1 MVGPALFTMMMAA
14 SAAQAQDTVQIN
26 FWEQDP
32 PAVAAE
38 IDKWIAVFQKE
49 NPKIKIVRQ
58 HYENEELRTKFLR
71 SSVTGDGAD
80 IVYGPNDIAGVF
92 ATAGVVQ
99 PVDSFI
105 NPAQFSETSLGM
117 TKLDGKIWGVPLSE
131 SSFLLMYYNKDLV
144 KEAPKDT
151 KELLTQAKAFTDA
164 KQNKYGL
171 AFFQSEPFWFATF
184 QGGFGTWPLTQ
195 QGTSYKVT
203 IDTPET
209 TKALQY
215 LVDLKD
221 KEKVVPAECNYDCA
235 KNLFLS
241 GKTLF
246 HFNGDWELN
255 AYKEKFGD
263 KLGIAPLPVIS
274 ETGKPL
280 TPMIGGRFLFVNAST
295 KGPKL
300 DAVKKFVTFVTSKMV
315 QQRIALQLNSIPAS
329 LEARNDPKV
338 KENATLTALI
348 NAAANAKPMPPQVE
362 MRAAWDGM
370 RIMVQ
375 RAMSG
380 KETPAVAVKT
390 GQKAANEA
398 LKAVQET
405 PKSKSAAK

>member
-1 MVGPALFTMMMAA
+1 MKTRMVGPALFTMMMAA

-362 MRAAWDGM
+362 MRAAWDG
-370 RIMVQ
+370 
-375 RAMSG
+375 
-380 KETPAVAVKT
+380 
-390 GQKAANEA
+390 
-398 LKAVQET
+398 
-405 PKSKSAAK
+405 